1 MISAESAI
9 SIFRRDLTVGV
20 MLRGALY
27 VAAMACLAV
36 NMLPL
41 RSKPVDGTL
50 LLMGVGM
57 VWVLLSYRSMRG
69 QRLAAESTSLIASG
83 QFDEA
88 ESQIEQALRSFS
100 ISSSPKVLS
109 LHHLALLRHA
119 QKRWQETAALCRALL
134 NQKLGTLRGLGRP
147 SRLLL
152 ADALLELGDLTG
164 AHAALA
170 SLYDEHISLGE
181 AVNLLAIQLDYE
193 ARIGA
198 WEAMLP
204 KGGGATYKRVQLA
217 ELMPAESSARSQALL
232 ALAAQKTNRTDW
244 AEWLRRRA
252 ELLEEPG
259 ELIRQRPM
267 LSELWP
273 QAVVADEAEEA
284 KEAKE
289 AEEAEAEAAPAAPVD
304 GQ

>member
-41 RSKPVDGTL
+41 RNKPVDGTL

-69 QRLAAESTSLIASG
+69 QRLAAESPSLIAAG

-134 NQKLGTLRGLGRP
+134 SQKLGTLRGLGRP

-152 ADALLELGDLTG
+152 ADALLELGDLAG

-204 KGGGATYKRVQLA
+204 KGGRGSGSGATYKRVQLA
-217 ELMPAESSARSQALL
+217 ELMPAETSARSQALL
-232 ALAAQKTNRTDW
+232 ALAAQKTNRGDW
-244 AEWLRRRA
+244 ADWLRRRA

-273 QAVVADEAEEA
+273 QAAVAN
-284 KEAKE
+284 
-289 AEEAEAEAAPAAPVD
+289 EAEAEAVSAAPVD
-304 GQ
+304 GR

>member
-9 SIFRRDLTVGV
+9 SIFRRDLTVGAV
-20 MLRGALY
+20 VRGALY
-27 VAAMACLAV
+27 VAVLGCLSM
-36 NMLPL
+36 NILF
-41 RSKPVDGTL
+41 RGKVDGTL

-69 QRLAAESTSLIASG
+69 QRLAAESPSLIAAG

-134 NQKLGTLRGLGRP
+134 SQKLRTLRGLGRP

-152 ADALLELGDLTG
+152 ADALLELGDLSG

-204 KGGGATYKRVQLA
+204 RAPAAYKRVQLA
-217 ELMPAESSARSQALL
+217 ELMPSESSARSQALL
-232 ALAAQKTNRTDW
+232 ALAAQKLNRADW
-244 AEWLRRRA
+244 AAWLRRRA
-252 ELLEEPG
+252 ELLAEPA

-273 QAVVADEAEEA
+273 QTTT
-284 KEAKE
+284 
-289 AEEAEAEAAPAAPVD
+289 AAANYGEVDAQAPSAAARVNGP
-304 GQ
+304 

>member
-9 SIFRRDLTVGV
+9 SIFRRDLTVGAV
-20 MLRGALY
+20 VRGALY
-27 VAAMACLAV
+27 LAALACLSV
-36 NMLPL
+36 NMLPF
-41 RSKPVDGTL
+41 RNKVDGTL
-50 LLMGVGM
+50 LLMGVG
-57 VWVLLSYRSMRG
+57 VIWVLLSYRSMRG
-69 QRLAAESTSLIASG
+69 QRLAAESPSLIAAG

-152 ADALLELGDLTG
+152 ADALLELDDLTG

-170 SLYDEHISLGE
+170 SLYNEHISLGE

-193 ARIGA
+193 SRIGA

-204 KGGGATYKRVQLA
+204 KGGATYKRVQLA
-217 ELMPAESSARSQALL
+217 EFMPAESSARSQALL
-232 ALAAQKTNRTDW
+232 ALAAHKTHRADW
-244 AEWLRRRA
+244 ADWLRRRA
-252 ELLEEPG
+252 ELLADPAD
-259 ELIRQRPM
+259 LIRQRPL

-273 QAVVADEAEEA
+273 QVTAA
-284 KEAKE
+284 
-289 AEEAEAEAAPAAPVD
+289 AAPAAAD
-304 GQ
+304 AQ